1 MTSLDLAKA
10 AAQVAENKKATR
22 IVLQDLRGQSDLCDF
37 QLVCSASNDKQ
48 TQAICQG
55 LEDHARTQY
64 NVKAY
69 AVEGKE
75 TGSWILLDYGSFIAH
90 IFNDEVRDYYA
101 IDQLWPRAKAV
112 VY

>member
-1 MTSLDLAKA
+1 MTSFDLAKGA
-10 AAQVAENKKATR
+10 AHVAENKKATR

-37 QLVCSASNDKQ
+37 QLVCSASNEKQ

-55 LEDHARTQY
+55 MEDFAKSQF

-75 TGSWILLDYGSFIAH
+75 SGSWILLDFGSFIAH
-90 IFNDEVRDYYA
+90 IFDDAVRDHYA
-101 IDQLWPRAKAV
+101 LDQLWPKAKALA
-112 VY
+112 Y